1 MTKNTRHLLKTHALV
16 AAMGMALSFPAFAVD
31 VPAHQRL
38 FLRTQ
43 VAQGVQSYKCT
54 PEGVWKFSGPMAILH
69 DPQNRHVVHYS
80 GPSWQF
86 QDGSSVVGR
95 VIASTTR
102 EGTIPELLLEVAAH
116 GQAQGLFQ
124 DVNYIRRIATVG
136 GVAPGHCDPRQD
148 TNDLNVPYGAVYE
161 FWGTRAD
168 LLI

>member
-1 MTKNTRHLLKTHALV
+1 MTKNTRQLLKTNVLV
-16 AAMGMALSFPAFAVD
+16 AVLGLGLSFPAFAVD
-31 VPAHQRL
+31 ISAHQRL
-38 FLRTQ
+38 LLRTQ

-54 PEGVWKFSGPMAILH
+54 PEGVWKFSGPMAILY
-69 DPQNRHVVHYS
+69 DPLNRHVVHYS

-95 VIASTTR
+95 VIASTPH

-116 GQAQGLFQ
+116 GQTQGLFQ
-124 DVNYIRRIATVG
+124 DVKYIRRLATVG

-148 TNDLNVPYGAVYE
+148 TNGLNVPYSAVYE